1 MFLLISAFCF
11 ITATVLQTQSGA
23 CQKTNEPFSEV
34 IFFNVL
40 GSNNFKRN
48 THQDIVGK
56 DVLDTSLFG
65 LLFPKNRL
73 FCCCFFEAALAFF
86 DPNLLRKPLNG
97 WQRVSTGPPTY
108 LPDTERSAWHCTC
121 LLGVVELM
129 VRAFGAWPLSLAVRF
144 SVGLNK
150 KIIRDNVEP

>member
-97 WQRVSTGPPTY
+97 
-108 LPDTERSAWHCTC
+108 
-121 LLGVVELM
+121 
-129 VRAFGAWPLSLAVRF
+129 
-144 SVGLNK
+144 
-150 KIIRDNVEP
+150 